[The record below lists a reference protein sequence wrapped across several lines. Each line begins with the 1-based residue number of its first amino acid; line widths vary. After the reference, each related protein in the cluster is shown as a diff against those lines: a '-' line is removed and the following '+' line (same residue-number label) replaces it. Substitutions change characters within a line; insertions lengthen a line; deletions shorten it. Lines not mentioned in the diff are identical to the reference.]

1 MNFFDT
7 FLFIVK
13 YTPFW
18 AVPIGIIHANFAY
31 VYWLKDYRDI
41 AKVCGA
47 ITLFCLTSIIIYLV
61 LGGPDQITSTLV
73 HIFQ

>member
-1 MNFFDT
+1 MNFFDF

-41 AKVCGA
+41 AKVCAA
-47 ITLFCLTSIIIYLV
+47 ITLFCLTSVIIYLV
-61 LGGPDQITSTLV
+61 LGGPDQITSTFT